1 MVSSSRSS
9 ASRRLARDG
18 GRATRSAGALV
29 WPRPRGGPRL
39 RDDRRLW
46 PAGHRRTGESGRTLS
61 GASARLGISTAS
73 GISATSGISAL
84 LLVLLPA
91 LLALFPAL
99 LPCFPVLLALLLAL
113 LALFPALLPIHGPVL
128 VLPTTAALAIA
139 LASGFVSVSAVPA
152 SAWLVGSVS
161 PAHEFLLV
169 LSIAQDDSVSCT
181 RSGTGVTLAGVP
193 VSGAVRRA

>member
-1 MVSSSRSS
+1 
-9 ASRRLARDG
+9 
-18 GRATRSAGALV
+18 
-29 WPRPRGGPRL
+29 
-39 RDDRRLW
+39 
-46 PAGHRRTGESGRTLS
+46 
-61 GASARLGISTAS
+61 
-73 GISATSGISAL
+73 

-99 LPCFPVLLALLLAL
+99 LPCLPVLLALLLAL
-113 LALFPALLPIHGPVL
+113 LALLLALLTIHGPVL

-139 LASGFVSVSAVPA
+139 LASGFVCVSAVPA

-181 RSGTGVTLAGVP
+181 RSGTGVTPSGIS